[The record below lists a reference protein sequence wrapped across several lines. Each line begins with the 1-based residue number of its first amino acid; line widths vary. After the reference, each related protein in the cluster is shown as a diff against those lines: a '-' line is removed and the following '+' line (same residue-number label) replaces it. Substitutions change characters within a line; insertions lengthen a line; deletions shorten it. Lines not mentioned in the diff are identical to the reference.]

1 MQKRRVVGILD
12 CNVTFGGAA
21 VFTRQLS
28 AAHKNI
34 YISQSIIA
42 KKNDRQQ
49 RGAYIRRKT
58 IGAGCSYLGKYR
70 VAEDVCANSIK
81 KITYMFL

>member
-34 YISQSIIA
+34 ILVSQSSPRNMIGG
-42 KKNDRQQ
+42 R
-49 RGAYIRRKT
+49 YIESKT
-58 IGAGCSYLGKYR
+58 NGAGCSYLGKYR
-70 VAEDVCANSIK
+70 VAEDVCANSTK